1 MSYQVTN
8 GEGGGGISKGVTGL
22 SKAIGLIVSIFAT
35 PAIFNAIKPWLYGH
49 LLTAWGDGIAGL
61 LMWVVA
67 AAGAYAIFAFASL
80 GVTVLS
86 IWAMTAYAA
95 KRFGG

>member
-1 MSYQVTN
+1 MSYQATN
-8 GEGGGGISKGVTGL
+8 GDGGGGISKGVTAL
-22 SKAIGLIVSIFAT
+22 SKAIGLIVSIFVT

-67 AAGAYAIFAFASL
+67 AAGAYAIYACASL
-80 GVTVLS
+80 GITVLS

-95 KRFGG
+95 KRFGS